1 MRISAIL
8 VVCLGLAVGLQAAG
22 VGSARDAKKAFQRGV
37 KADNA
42 GDPAKAYEAYT
53 DAARLDPKNVQYVT
67 RREMAR
73 QRLALRLVSDGLRL
87 MNQGDNAAAVEA
99 LNAAVELDP
108 SNDFSR
114 HQLEVLQAKLQPLAN
129 PVVDLPPPPPE
140 ELGEPVLALEPRP
153 IRQSWKLRG
162 DTRAL
167 YLAIGAAYRIHFQFD
182 DEIKPLTA
190 QLELTDADF
199 AQTLRAVGLITGTFV
214 APLSVTEA
222 LVAPESNV
230 KRLALERHMVQQ
242 LDAGQFTTPEAINEV
257 ANLLR
262 NLLEIPHITVNLSRR
277 LITVRGPAGKVLA
290 AERIV
295 RSLNLGRS
303 EVYIELQS
311 VEVSSSSTRELG
323 LLPNLSTSVS
333 KLSHDGKVES
343 GNTVP
348 LRQLTGSLASTVG
361 GSASP
366 LGTFGGGRT
375 LFGVSV
381 PSATLKAA
389 FNESILRSVT
399 TAGMRASDGS
409 STTFLFGIRYPI
421 ILASFSPIFLSGSA
435 LQDQQQGTLVNPFPA
450 FTFEDLGFKI
460 KVTARVHNDGEVS
473 LALEISSRA
482 LSGNSANGVPGIS
495 NRELQTQVRVRDGET
510 VILSGLLDQSES
522 RSRGAVPGLSAIP
535 GLGIL
540 FGDEMRQRSDSEVL
554 LLITPHIVR
563 LGPAQTALQ
572 EFIPVPSDYV
582 PVRRATPVQNSP

>member
-8 VVCLGLAVGLQAAG
+8 VVCLGLVVGLQASDS
-22 VGSARDAKKAFQRGV
+22 GSAKKAFQQGV
-37 KADNA
+37 KADKA
-42 GDPAKAYEAYT
+42 GDPGRAYEAYT
-53 DAARLDPKNVQYVT
+53 DAARLDPKNILYVS

-73 QRLALRLVSDGLRL
+73 QRLAYRWVSEGLKL
-87 MNQGDNAAAVEA
+87 MNQGDNAGAFEA
-99 LNAAVELDP
+99 FTTATELDP

-114 HQLEVLQAKLQPLAN
+114 HQLEVVRAKLQPQPN

-140 ELGEPVLALEPRP
+140 ELGEPLRALEPRA

-167 YLAIGAAYRIHFQFD
+167 YLAIGAAYRIRFQFD
-182 DEIKPLTA
+182 DEIKPVTA
-190 QLELTDADF
+190 QLELADADF
-199 AQTLRAVGLITGTFV
+199 AQALRAVGLITGTFA
-214 APLSVTEA
+214 APMSATEA
-222 LVAPESNV
+222 LVAPDTNV

-262 NLLEIPHITVNLSRR
+262 TLLEIPQISVNLSRR

-303 EVYIELQS
+303 EVYVELQS
-311 VEVSSSSTRELG
+311 VEVSSSSVRELG
-323 LLPNLSTSVS
+323 LLPNLSTNAS
-333 KLSHDGKVES
+333 KLSRDGKVES
-343 GNTVP
+343 GNAVP

-381 PSATLKAA
+381 PSATLKAT
-389 FNESILRSVT
+389 FSESNLRSVT
-399 TAGMRASDGS
+399 TAGMRAADGS

-421 ILASFSPIFLSGSA
+421 ILASFSAIFLSGNA
-435 LQDQQQGTLVNPFPA
+435 LQDQQQGNLVNPFPA
-450 FTFEDLGFKI
+450 ITFEDLGFKI
-460 KVTARVHNDGEVS
+460 KATARVHNDGDVS

-482 LSGNSANGVPGIS
+482 LSGSSANGVPGIS

-535 GLGIL
+535 GLGFL

-563 LGPAQTALQ
+563 LGPAQTAPQ

-582 PVRRATPVQNSP
+582 PVKR